1 MQTNTSSVLNRLHLN
16 LDRVG
21 DWIAPLS
28 LRVFLAW
35 EFFEAGWKSGTVK
48 TGSQAFKVPSLF
60 PLISCPLRSIGSYQ
74 CGQNW
79 SVPLLCL

>member
-1 MQTNTSSVLNRLHLN
+1 MQTNALSVLNRLQLN
-16 LDRVG
+16 LDRAG

-35 EFFEAGWKSGTVK
+35 EFLKRDGKSGTVR
-48 TGSQAFKVPSLF
+48 TGSQASRVPSLF
-60 PLISCPLRSIGSYQ
+60 PSIICRLRSIGSYP
-74 CGQNW
+74 CGQSC